1 MEKEIYTLKV
11 YNTLTKQYED
21 VIVAK
26 KVYDTYRTIDIR
38 RLGGYIDHLNA
49 GQMKKV
55 DWGLT
60 ISLDL
65 HNAGRK
71 GRKHYDRKNDTLQ
84 SSTSPFAVKDS
95 LEPPHSVITPS
106 CIWHSAVLSNAES
119 FTPIPAI
126 RRTAPKQTSTSEAT
140 TTPMS

>member
-49 GQMKKV
+49 GQMKKWIG
-55 DWGLT
+55 D
-60 ISLDL
+60 
-65 HNAGRK
+65 
-71 GRKHYDRKNDTLQ
+71 
-84 SSTSPFAVKDS
+84 
-95 LEPPHSVITPS
+95 
-106 CIWHSAVLSNAES
+106 
-119 FTPIPAI
+119 
-126 RRTAPKQTSTSEAT
+126 
-140 TTPMS
+140 